1 MRVPRMNKKPDDPG
15 GIRVITETVPV
26 AAVRCDRD
34 GRFTWVNATYA
45 KWAGRRER
53 DIVGLRIVDIMG
65 QQAMRE
71 IQPFVD
77 RVLQGE
83 PIQYERFVEMPGL
96 GRRWVKWAYT
106 PTFDAAGRADGW
118 IATGM
123 DIHAEREAE
132 RTKDEFLATLAH
144 ELRGPLAPMR
154 NATTILGRKGS
165 QDPEVAWS
173 QGVIERQIDQ
183 LSRLIDDLLD
193 IERISRGKF
202 VLKKEPVL
210 LETVVDMALEASR
223 PYVNS
228 AGHHLSVLLPS
239 ERVVIDADAGRISHV
254 LTILLKNA
262 ARHMRARGSINL
274 TASVESGAVLLCIED
289 SGVGMN
295 ERAEPGVGLRLVRGI
310 VELHGGTLDI
320 RKPASG
326 QGTEMALRL
335 PLSRGVPATETKIA
349 MGEAAARSLRVLVA
363 DDNRD
368 AADSLQRV
376 LALSGHEVRV
386 AYDGESA
393 VRAGE
398 EFHPRVAILDI
409 GMPGMNGY
417 DVARELRTRH
427 GREVTIVALTGWGQE
442 ADRRR
447 AAEAGFD
454 HHLTKP
460 VDPGTLDI
468 LLAQVS
474 KQN

>member
-1 MRVPRMNKKPDDPG
+1 MRKNTPNPG
-15 GIRVITETVPV
+15 EVRVITDTVPV
-26 AAVRCDRD
+26 AAVRCDRA

-45 KWAGRRER
+45 KWAGRREK
-53 DIVGLRIVDIMG
+53 DILGLHVADVMG

-71 IQPFVD
+71 IQPFFD
-77 RVLQGE
+77 RIVQGE

-96 GRRWVKWAYT
+96 GRRWVKWAST
-106 PTFDAAGRADGW
+106 PTFDAAGKVDGW

-123 DIHAEREAE
+123 DSHAEREAE
-132 RTKDEFLATLAH
+132 RRKDEFLATLAH
-144 ELRGPLAPMR
+144 ELRGPLAPIR
-154 NATTILGRKGS
+154 NATAILGRKGS

-183 LSRLIDDLLD
+183 LARLIDDLLD
-193 IERISRGKF
+193 IERISRGRF

-210 LETVVDMALEASR
+210 LDTVIDMAIEASR

-228 AGHHLSVLLPS
+228 SGHHLSVLLPT

-262 ARHMRARGSINL
+262 ARHMRARGSISL
-274 TASVESGAVLLCIED
+274 TASVESGAVLVSIED
-289 SGVGMN
+289 SGVGMD
-295 ERAEPGVGLRLVRGI
+295 ERAEPGVGLTLVHGI
-310 VELHGGTLDI
+310 VELHSGTLDI
-320 RKPASG
+320 RRPASG
-326 QGTEMALRL
+326 QGTEVALRL
-335 PLSRGVPATETKIA
+335 PLSRGVPASETKSPLA
-349 MGEAAARSLRVLVA
+349 EEAARSLRVLVA

-393 VRAGE
+393 VRAGD
-398 EFHPRVAILDI
+398 EFRPRVAILDI

-417 DVARELRTRH
+417 DVARALRTRH
-427 GREVTIVALTGWGQE
+427 GGEMTIVALTGWGQE

-460 VDPGTLDI
+460 VDPGTLDV
-468 LLAQVS
+468 LLAQVA
-474 KQN
+474 KN